1 MIGPLRQIALLSL
14 AFAEMFALGGCAPVV
29 MQGTQMLMSGAIRGS
44 SRFSQRLNFDA
55 REIEFSPDSRT
66 LLVSFVYEKET
77 SEPEWAL
84 LDLRAMAMRDTA
96 LEVCGKQSTKTDGLT
111 DVRTSPDGAFILGRR
126 VQSKSAA
133 PGLFMRPAAAGP
145 LTEVS
150 AFNPDYF
157 FMRGSDAIV
166 LTRNVFPAES
176 AQEGGADGIYIRAY
190 DLRRKTY
197 VDPRNLEPVS
207 SAETDQIVLSRVAYA
222 GLAPFDAIGLGPE
235 NRSLVFV
242 GQAESDEAPVLEP
255 LKAALKAKG
264 ESIAYADVLLF
275 QLDRENGTLRL
286 HPLMEKILSDPI
298 LPEGSKFPRI
308 ARVSMGSD
316 GSIFFVLW
324 GGPTVFRFRDG
335 AIAAVMNLPPQI
347 ETAKIQSFAV
357 SPDEKWLALR
367 AWARDNADVDAI
379 VANSVGRIVYRI
391 DRRMARPAV
400 CTAPGRPETYQ
411 NCFSTKSVDRPCF

>member
-1 MIGPLRQIALLSL
+1 MIGPLRQIVLLSL
-14 AFAEMFALGGCAPVV
+14 AFAEMFALDGCAPVV

-111 DVRTSPDGAFILGRR
+111 DVRTSPDGAFTLGRR

-157 FMRGSDAIV
+157 FMRGSDVIV

-190 DLRRKTY
+190 DLRRQTY
-197 VDPRNLEPVS
+197 VDPATWS
-207 SAETDQIVLSRVAYA
+207 
-222 GLAPFDAIGLGPE
+222 
-235 NRSLVFV
+235 
-242 GQAESDEAPVLEP
+242 
-255 LKAALKAKG
+255 
-264 ESIAYADVLLF
+264 
-275 QLDRENGTLRL
+275 
-286 HPLMEKILSDPI
+286 
-298 LPEGSKFPRI
+298 
-308 ARVSMGSD
+308 
-316 GSIFFVLW
+316 
-324 GGPTVFRFRDG
+324 RFRRPKR
-335 AIAAVMNLPPQI
+335 IRS
-347 ETAKIQSFAV
+347 SFRE
-357 SPDEKWLALR
+357 SRMR
-367 AWARDNADVDAI
+367 AWRHL
-379 VANSVGRIVYRI
+379 
-391 DRRMARPAV
+391 MP
-400 CTAPGRPETYQ
+400 
-411 NCFSTKSVDRPCF
+411 

>member
-1 MIGPLRQIALLSL
+1 M
-14 AFAEMFALGGCAPVV
+14 EMVTLGGCAPVV
-29 MQGTQMLMSGAIRGS
+29 MQSAQMLMSGAIRGS

-66 LLVSFVYEKET
+66 LLVSFVYERET

-126 VQSKSAA
+126 AQTKSAP
-133 PGLFMRPAAAGP
+133 PGLFMRPAATAS

-150 AFNPDYF
+150 VFNPDYF
-157 FMRGSDAIV
+157 FMRGSDVIV

-176 AQEGGADGIYIRAY
+176 TQEGGAVGIYVRTY
-190 DLRRKTY
+190 DLRRQTY

-207 SAETDQIVLSRVAYA
+207 SAETDQIVLSRDAYA
-222 GLAPFDAIGLGPE
+222 GLEPFDAIGLGPE
-235 NRSLVFV
+235 NRNLIFA
-242 GQAESDEAPVLEP
+242 GQAKSDEAPVLEP
-255 LKAALKAKG
+255 LKDALKAKG
-264 ESIAYADVLLF
+264 ESIAYEDVLLF
-275 QLDRENGTLRL
+275 RLDRESGALRL
-286 HPLMEKILSDPI
+286 HPLMQQILSDPI
-298 LPEGSKFPRI
+298 LPAGPKSPRI
-308 ARVSMGSD
+308 ARVSMAPD
-316 GSIFFVLW
+316 GGIFFVLW
-324 GGPTVFRFRDG
+324 GGPTVYRFRDG

-367 AWARDNADVDAI
+367 AWARDTADVDAI
-379 VANSVGRIVYRI
+379 VANSAGRIVYRI

-400 CTAPGRPETYQ
+400 CTATGRPDSYQ